1 MPTFPLTY
9 VHGCFHDICK
19 APSLSLRSY
28 CQLCDIKINSLSLFQ
43 PYHVL
48 IDTNFINLSV
58 KNKLDVVQSMMD
70 CLYAK
75 CIPYVTDCVMA
86 ELEKLGTKYRV
97 ALKVPLSH

>member
-1 MPTFPLTY
+1 ML
-9 VHGCFHDICK
+9 V
-19 APSLSLRSY
+19 
-28 CQLCDIKINSLSLFQ
+28 
-43 PYHVL
+43 
-48 IDTNFINLSV
+48 DTNFVNFSV

-97 ALKVPLSH
+97 ALKARYILDQRPSTCIQSRSA

>member
-1 MPTFPLTY
+1 ML
-9 VHGCFHDICK
+9 V
-19 APSLSLRSY
+19 
-28 CQLCDIKINSLSLFQ
+28 
-43 PYHVL
+43 
-48 IDTNFINLSV
+48 DTNFVNFSV

-97 ALKVPLSH
+97 ALKVRTTQRRQYCRLGFPLT